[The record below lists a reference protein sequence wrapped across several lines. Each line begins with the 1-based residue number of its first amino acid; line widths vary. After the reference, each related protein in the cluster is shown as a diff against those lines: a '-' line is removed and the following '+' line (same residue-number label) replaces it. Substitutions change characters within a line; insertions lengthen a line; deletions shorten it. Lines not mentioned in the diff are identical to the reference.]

1 MNPLFVTVSSKGQLV
16 IPAEMRAT
24 LGILPGTR
32 VSITLEDKRIILQ
45 PVSDQLVDETMGM
58 LAGGP
63 SLADEL
69 QRERRS
75 DKW

>member
-1 MNPLFVTVSSKGQLV
+1 MVVTVGSKGQLV
-16 IPAEMRAT
+16 IPAEVRTA

-32 VSITLEDKRIILQ
+32 ILVTVENKHIVLR
-45 PVSDQLVDETMGM
+45 PVTEQLVEETKGI
-58 LAGGP
+58 LASGP
-63 SLADEL
+63 SLSDEL

>member
-1 MNPLFVTVSSKGQLV
+1 MVVTMSSKGQLV
-16 IPAEMRAT
+16 IPAEVRTA

-32 VSITLEDKRIILQ
+32 ILVTVENKHIVLQ
-45 PVSDQLVDETMGM
+45 PVTEQLVEETKGI

-63 SLADEL
+63 SLSDEL

-75 DKW
+75 DNKW

>member
-1 MNPLFVTVSSKGQLV
+1 MSSKGQVV
-16 IPAEMRAT
+16 IPAEVRAA

-32 VSITLEDKRIILQ
+32 ILITVENKHIILH
-45 PVSDQLVDETMGM
+45 PVTDQLVEETKGM

-63 SLADEL
+63 SLSDEL

>member
-1 MNPLFVTVSSKGQLV
+1 MVVTMSSKGQLV
-16 IPAEMRAT
+16 IPAEVRTA

-32 VSITLEDKRIILQ
+32 ISITVENKHIVLQ
-45 PVSDQLVDETMGM
+45 PVTEQLVDELKGI

>member
-1 MNPLFVTVSSKGQLV
+1 MVVTMSSKGQLV
-16 IPAEMRAT
+16 IPAEVRAA
-24 LGILPGTR
+24 LDILPGTR
-32 VSITLEDKRIILQ
+32 ISISVENKRIILQ
-45 PVSDQLVDETMGM
+45 PVSDQLVDELRGI

-63 SLADEL
+63 SLSDEL

>member
-1 MNPLFVTVSSKGQLV
+1 MVVTMSSKGQLV
-16 IPAEMRAT
+16 IPAEVRTA

-32 VSITLEDKRIILQ
+32 ILVTVENKRIVLQ
-45 PVSDQLVDETMGM
+45 PVTEQLVDELKGI

>member
-1 MNPLFVTVSSKGQLV
+1 MVVTMSSKGQLV
-16 IPAEMRAT
+16 IPAEVRTA

-32 VSITLEDKRIILQ
+32 ILVTIENKHIVLQ
-45 PVSDQLVDETMGM
+45 PVTEQLVEETKGI

-63 SLADEL
+63 SLSDEL